1 MKVRSLIAA
10 SIAASTLALA
20 PLSAHAASLIVPAA
34 GSGPGANG
42 TRWESEL
49 TLHNVSSFPIAG
61 LLVFHDATHTSAQ
74 VPFSINARSTVSIED
89 VVRTKFGIESGTG
102 AIEIVVDDRD
112 ASRLTVTSRTFN
124 DVSEDGELGQDIP
137 AIAVADAAKSG
148 DLTVLATPASATR
161 NRFNFG
167 LYAATDA
174 TVHWEL
180 LRADGTLAASKEVSY
195 PAGRQT
201 QYNSGVA
208 SLFGAEAQDGDAVH
222 ATLTKGTAIF
232 YGSAINN
239 FTGDPTFVPGIRAR
253 EDIRINFAGIDLDE
267 NGTVDVADANH
278 DGVLDAPI
286 DIFTSTFPNYFR
298 VVAEGEH
305 GEAVTYELV
314 DAPVD
319 ALLIDGNG
327 TISFAPGA
335 DVAGTNGELLVRATA
350 AGNTAVLRIPVH
362 YR

>member
-1 MKVRSLIAA
+1 MKVRNLIT
-10 SIAASTLALA
+10 ASTLVLL
-20 PLSAHAASLIVPAA
+20 PLSASAATSIIPAA

-42 TRWESEL
+42 TRWQSEV
-49 TLHNVSSFPIAG
+49 TLHNVSSRPIAG
-61 LLVFHDATHTSAQ
+61 TLVYHDASHTSSPVAFN
-74 VPFSINARSTVSIED
+74 VPSRSTVTIAD
-89 VVRTKFGIESGTG
+89 VVRTQFGIESGTG
-102 AIEIVVDDRD
+102 AIEIDLADND
-112 ASRLTVTSRTFN
+112 AAKVAITSRTFN
-124 DVSEDGELGQDIP
+124 DVSANGELGQDIP
-137 AIAVADAAKSG
+137 AIALDDAATAG
-148 DLTVLATPASATR
+148 ELTVLATPSSTVR

-167 LYAATDA
+167 LYTAAAT
-174 TVHWEL
+174 TVQWEL
-180 LRADGTLAASKEVSY
+180 LRADGTLVASKLVSY
-195 PAGRQT
+195 AAGTQN
-201 QYNSGVA
+201 QYNGGVV
-208 SLFGAEAQDGDAVH
+208 SLFGAEPRDGDAIH
-222 ATLTKGTAIF
+222 ASVVTGSAIF

-239 FTGDPTFVPGIRAR
+239 FTGDPTFVPGIRSH

-298 VVAEGEH
+298 VVASGEN

-319 ALLIDGNG
+319 AALIDSNG

-335 DVAGTNGELLVRATA
+335 DVAGSNSELLVRATA
-350 AGNTAVLRIPVH
+350 GGNTAVLRIPVR